1 MVLDLIVILVIALF
15 TFIGYKQGLVKTAI
29 KILAFFIALI
39 VSLMLYKTIGN
50 VIMKNTQVD
59 EQIQN
64 TIVSKVLPEDYE
76 EKLEILPDALVES
89 GETTVNELAKNV
101 TEKIIYGVVFI
112 VLFVVLK
119 IALKFVTLLTDLIT
133 KLPVI
138 KQFDKT
144 GGIVY
149 GVAKGFII
157 VTVIF
162 AVISLISPM
171 LDAKYI
177 NAINNSYLSAMLYNH
192 NLLIGLIK

>member
-1 MVLDLIVILVIALF
+1 MVLDLIVILVVALF

-39 VSLMLYKTIGN
+39 ISLMLYKTIGN
-50 VIMKNTQVD
+50 VIIKNTQVD
-59 EQIQN
+59 EKIQN
-64 TIVSKVLPEDYE
+64 AIVSKVLPKDYE
-76 EKLEILPDALVES
+76 EKLEVLPDTLVES
-89 GETTVNELAKNV
+89 GETTVNELAKNI

-144 GGIVY
+144 GGLIY

-192 NLLIGLIK
+192 NLLIELIK

>member
-15 TFIGYKQGLVKTAI
+15 TFIGYKQGLVKPAI
-29 KILAFFIALI
+29 KILAFFIALV

-89 GETTVNELAKNV
+89 GETTVNELSKNV

>member
-29 KILAFFIALI
+29 KILAFFIALV

-76 EKLEILPDALVES
+76 EKLEILPDVLVES
-89 GETTVNELAKNV
+89 GETTVNELSKNV

>member
-29 KILAFFIALI
+29 KILAFFIALV

-76 EKLEILPDALVES
+76 EKLEVLPDALVES

>member
-1 MVLDLIVILVIALF
+1 MILDLIVILVIALF

-76 EKLEILPDALVES
+76 EKLEVLPDALVES

>member
-29 KILAFFIALI
+29 KILAFFIALV

-89 GETTVNELAKNV
+89 GETTVNELSKN
-101 TEKIIYGVVFI
+101 E
-112 VLFVVLK
+112 L
-119 IALKFVTLLTDLIT
+119 A
-133 KLPVI
+133 
-138 KQFDKT
+138 
-144 GGIVY
+144 
-149 GVAKGFII
+149 
-157 VTVIF
+157 
-162 AVISLISPM
+162 
-171 LDAKYI
+171 
-177 NAINNSYLSAMLYNH
+177 H
-192 NLLIGLIK
+192 

>member
-76 EKLEILPDALVES
+76 EKLEVLPDALVES

-192 NLLIGLIK
+192 NLLIELIK

>member
-1 MVLDLIVILVIALF
+1 MILDLIVILVIALF

-29 KILAFFIALI
+29 KILAFFIALV

-76 EKLEILPDALVES
+76 EKLEVLPDALVES

>member
-29 KILAFFIALI
+29 KILAFFIALV

-76 EKLEILPDALVES
+76 EKLEVLPDALVES

-138 KQFDKT
+138 K
-144 GGIVY
+144 
-149 GVAKGFII
+149 
-157 VTVIF
+157 
-162 AVISLISPM
+162 LE
-171 LDAKYI
+171 
-177 NAINNSYLSAMLYNH
+177 LYMVWQKD
-192 NLLIGLIK
+192 L

>member
-29 KILAFFIALI
+29 KILAFFIALV

-64 TIVSKVLPEDYE
+64 TIVSKMLPEDYE
-76 EKLEILPDALVES
+76 EKLEVLPDALVES

>member
-76 EKLEILPDALVES
+76 EKLEVLPDALVES

>member
-1 MVLDLIVILVIALF
+1 MVLDLIVILVVALF

-39 VSLMLYKTIGN
+39 ISLMLYKTIGN
-50 VIMKNTQVD
+50 VIIKNTQVD
-59 EQIQN
+59 EKIQN
-64 TIVSKVLPEDYE
+64 AIVSKVLPKDYE
-76 EKLEILPDALVES
+76 EKLEVLPDTLVES

-144 GGIVY
+144 GGLIY

-192 NLLIGLIK
+192 NLLIELIK

>member
-29 KILAFFIALI
+29 KILAFFIALV

-89 GETTVNELAKNV
+89 GETTVNELSKNL

>member
-39 VSLMLYKTIGN
+39 VSLMLYRTIGN

-76 EKLEILPDALVES
+76 EKLEVLPDALVES

>member
-89 GETTVNELAKNV
+89 GETTVNELSKNV

>member
-29 KILAFFIALI
+29 KILAFFIALV

-76 EKLEILPDALVES
+76 EKLEALPDALVES

-101 TEKIIYGVVFI
+101 TEKII
-112 VLFVVLK
+112 
-119 IALKFVTLLTDLIT
+119 
-133 KLPVI
+133 
-138 KQFDKT
+138 
-144 GGIVY
+144 
-149 GVAKGFII
+149 
-157 VTVIF
+157 
-162 AVISLISPM
+162 
-171 LDAKYI
+171 
-177 NAINNSYLSAMLYNH
+177 
-192 NLLIGLIK
+192 

>member
-29 KILAFFIALI
+29 KILAFFIALV

-89 GETTVNELAKNV
+89 GETTVNELSKNV

>member
-29 KILAFFIALI
+29 KILAFFIALV

-149 GVAKGFII
+149 GLAKGFII